1 MVFGRGT
8 RSVRR
13 RDFITLV
20 GSAAATWPLTARAQQ
35 RDRIR
40 LIGVLIGVA
49 DDTEGQARLGAFRQG
64 MQTLGWAEG
73 RNVQIVARFAST
85 EPDRTA
91 DAAELVGLAPDAI
104 LANTAPVARSL
115 LEATKTVPIVFAQIP
130 DPVGLGLIS
139 NLPHPGGNITGFTS
153 FEYAMSGKWIE
164 LLKEIAPGVSR
175 MLAIGGGT
183 NIRFLEPAL
192 STMKMAATNYRVE
205 LTSATLSNATDIERT
220 ISSFANEPNGGLI
233 LVPEPIATVQLELF
247 VALAAQYRLPAI
259 YPYRYFVTRG
269 GLSSY
274 GIDNLDLFRKA
285 AAYVDR
291 ILRGEKAGDLP
302 VQAPTKFEFV
312 LNLKAA
318 KALGLELGANVLS
331 LADEVIE

>member
-1 MVFGRGT
+1 M
-8 RSVRR
+8 RR

-20 GSAAATWPLTARAQQ
+20 GSAATWPLSVGAQQ
-35 RDRIR
+35 LDKVR

-64 MQTLGWAEG
+64 MQTLRWVDG
-73 RNVQIVARFAST
+73 RNVRIVARFATT
-85 EPDRTA
+85 EPDRKA
-91 DAAELVGLAPDAI
+91 DAAELVGLAPEVI

-175 MLAIGGGT
+175 ILAIGGGT

-192 STMKMAATNYRVE
+192 NTMKMAATSYRVE
-205 LTSATLSNATDIERT
+205 LTSATLSNAADIERT

-247 VALAAQYRLPAI
+247 VALAARYRLPAI

-285 AAYVDR
+285 ATYVDR
-291 ILRGEKAGDLP
+291 ILKGEKAGDLP

-312 LNLKAA
+312 LNLKVA
-318 KALGLELGANVLS
+318 KALGLELGANVLTV
-331 LADEVIE
+331 ADEVIE

>member
-1 MVFGRGT
+1 M
-8 RSVRR
+8 RR

-35 RDRIR
+35 LDKIR

-64 MQTLGWAEG
+64 MQTLGWVEG
-73 RNVQIVARFAST
+73 RNVRIVARFATT
-85 EPDRTA
+85 EPDRKA
-91 DAAELVGLAPDAI
+91 DAAELVGLAPEVI
-104 LANTAPVARSL
+104 LANTAPVARAL

-175 MLAIGGGT
+175 ILAIGGGT

-205 LTSATLSNATDIERT
+205 LKSATLSNAADIERT
-220 ISSFANEPNGGLI
+220 ISFFANEPNGGLI

-247 VALAAQYRLPAI
+247 VALAARYRLPAI
-259 YPYRYFVTRG
+259 YAYRYFVTRG

-274 GIDNLDLFRKA
+274 GINNLDLFRKGGSLCRS
-285 AAYVDR
+285 YPQGR
-291 ILRGEKAGDLP
+291 KR
-302 VQAPTKFEFV
+302 QATCPGT
-312 LNLKAA
+312 
-318 KALGLELGANVLS
+318 S
-331 LADEVIE
+331 AD

>member
-1 MVFGRGT
+1 VGGGT
-8 RSVRR
+8 QCPVRK
-13 RDFITLV
+13 
-20 GSAAATWPLTARAQQ
+20 
-35 RDRIR
+35 
-40 LIGVLIGVA
+40 
-49 DDTEGQARLGAFRQG
+49 
-64 MQTLGWAEG
+64 
-73 RNVQIVARFAST
+73 
-85 EPDRTA
+85 A

-175 MLAIGGGT
+175 ILTIGGGT

-205 LTSATLSNATDIERT
+205 LTSATLSNAADIESA
-220 ISSFANEPNGGLI
+220 ISSFAKEPNGGLI
-233 LVPEPIATVQLELF
+233 LVPEPIATVQLALF
-247 VALAAQYRLPAI
+247 VALAAHYRLPAI
-259 YPYRYFVTRG
+259 YPYRYFVTHG

-318 KALGLELGANVLS
+318 KALDLELGANVLA

>member
-1 MVFGRGT
+1 
-8 RSVRR
+8 
-13 RDFITLV
+13 
-20 GSAAATWPLTARAQQ
+20 
-35 RDRIR
+35 
-40 LIGVLIGVA
+40 
-49 DDTEGQARLGAFRQG
+49 
-64 MQTLGWAEG
+64 MQTLGWLEG
-73 RNVQIVARFAST
+73 RNFRIVARFATT
-85 EPDRTA
+85 EPDRKA
-91 DAAELVGLAPDAI
+91 DAAELVGLAPDVI
-104 LANTAPVARSL
+104 LANTAPVARTL
-115 LEATKTVPIVFAQIP
+115 LEATKTIPIVFAQIP

-164 LLKEIAPGVSR
+164 LLKEIAPRVSR
-175 MLAIGGGT
+175 ILTIGGGT

-192 STMKMAATNYRVE
+192 STMKMAATNFRVE
-205 LTSATLSNATDIERT
+205 LTSASLSNAADIESA

-233 LVPEPIATVQLELF
+233 LVPEPIATVQLALF
-247 VALAAQYRLPAI
+247 VTLAAHYRLPAI

-318 KALGLELGANVLS
+318 KALDLELGANVLA

>member
-1 MVFGRGT
+1 
-8 RSVRR
+8 VRR

-20 GSAAATWPLTARAQQ
+20 GGAAATWPLTARAQQ

-64 MQTLGWAEG
+64 LQTLGWVEG
-73 RNVQIVARFAST
+73 RNVQIIARFATT
-85 EPDRTA
+85 EPDRKA

-175 MLAIGGGT
+175 ILTIGGGT

-205 LTSATLSNATDIERT
+205 LTSATLSNAADIESA
-220 ISSFANEPNGGLI
+220 ISSFAKEPNGGLI
-233 LVPEPIATVQLELF
+233 LVPEPIATVQLALF
-247 VALAAQYRLPAI
+247 VALAAHYQLPAI
-259 YPYRYFVTRG
+259 YPYRYFVTHG

-318 KALGLELGANVLS
+318 KALDLELGANVLA